1 MTDEQKTLDSAPPP
15 PPPPSS
21 PASPPPEPPPP
32 GPASPGTPPPETPPP
47 GPASPNRGLMV
58 VLAYLWLLALV
69 PLLVEEQDQEV
80 RWHAKHGLLL
90 FGAEFAAFIALAIVS
105 GIFWLGFLLMP
116 LAQLAVLVLHVACIA
131 KGLQGGRLLI
141 PGVSEY
147 TDRF

>member
-1 MTDEQKTLDSAPPP
+1 MTDEQTPDSATPPPSP

-32 GPASPGTPPPETPPP
+32 GTASPGTPPPGT
-47 GPASPNRGLMV
+47 ASPNRGLLV

-105 GIFWLGFLLMP
+105 GIFW
-116 LAQLAVLVLHVACIA
+116 
-131 KGLQGGRLLI
+131 
-141 PGVSEY
+141 
-147 TDRF
+147 